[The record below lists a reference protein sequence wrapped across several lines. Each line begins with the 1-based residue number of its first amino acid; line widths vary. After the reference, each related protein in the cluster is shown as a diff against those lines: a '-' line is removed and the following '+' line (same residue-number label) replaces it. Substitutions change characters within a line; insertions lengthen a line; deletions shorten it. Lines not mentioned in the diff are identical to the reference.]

1 MHITHEDA
9 RQRQDEQIRQLQAQ
23 VGHIRQNTN
32 EEVQAAQST
41 WISFSVSFVD
51 MPHDISETTHS
62 NCNEFVHIS
71 STH

>member
-41 WISFSVSFVD
+41 WIPCSVSFLEKHATGNVANRALK
-51 MPHDISETTHS
+51 M
-62 NCNEFVHIS
+62 
-71 STH
+71 